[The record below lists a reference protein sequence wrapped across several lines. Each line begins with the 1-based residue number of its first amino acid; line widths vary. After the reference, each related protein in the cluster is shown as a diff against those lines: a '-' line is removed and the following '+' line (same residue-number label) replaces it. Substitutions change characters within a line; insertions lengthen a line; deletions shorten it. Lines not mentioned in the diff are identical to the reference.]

1 MEYIFWG
8 HNIPLAAHL
17 RETLQC
23 KIIECITFQ
32 QIKSCLSSIEYI
44 DFCVFME
51 RSDMA
56 TDIPTIAQLHKLYPT
71 LYIILISETLSKEEK
86 IPYLRA
92 GTDCMISKNTSKDDL
107 QKLFSVIIDFK
118 EKEKARK
125 DNQIS
130 SLTEFRLPLW
140 KRTFDILASGS
151 AILCLSPI
159 LILTALAIR
168 TESNGKIVYKSKRVG
183 SNYKIFDF
191 YKFRSMY
198 SDADK
203 RLAEYQQLNQYTKN
217 IAEEEF
223 KDSSSAAEISQRSCS
238 SEQKQEQE
246 QEQDIL
252 LFSDNLSTSENNY
265 LKTKRTE
272 RSNAFFKL
280 ENDPRI
286 TRVGHFIR
294 KYSIDELPQ
303 LFNIL
308 KGDMSVVGNRPLP
321 LYEAELLTSDEYVQR
336 FMGPA
341 GLTGLWQVEKRGGAG
356 KMSAEERKQLDIKYA
371 KEFSFRMDMRIII
384 KTFTAFIQKE
394 DV

>member
-217 IAEEEF
+217 IAEEESLN
-223 KDSSSAAEISQRSCS
+223 SSSAAEISQQSCS
-238 SEQKQEQE
+238 SEQK

-252 LFSDNLSTSENNY
+252 LFSDNLSTSEINY

-341 GLTGLWQVEKRGGAG
+341 GLTGLWQVEKRGSAG

-371 KEFSFRMDMRIII
+371 KEFSFGMDMRIII